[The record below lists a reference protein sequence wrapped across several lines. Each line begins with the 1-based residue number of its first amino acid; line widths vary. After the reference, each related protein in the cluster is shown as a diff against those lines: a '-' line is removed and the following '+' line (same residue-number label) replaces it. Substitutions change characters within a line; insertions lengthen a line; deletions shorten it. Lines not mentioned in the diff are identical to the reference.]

1 MHSDHRA
8 TWLEGPPHRSSSKK
22 RSFHAPLFA
31 SFSSAA
37 PRLHGRALPGVVWL
51 VYTRPVIPANIM
63 TAFVLSTGAASLLRR
78 SALLP
83 SAAAVSAFRP
93 AYPAGWP
100 AAAARVRRS
109 AQGVVGTRAMADG
122 IKAPGS
128 TNADDAVWREKL
140 SREEYRI
147 LRQKGTEMGGTG
159 EYNKF
164 APVEGFFK
172 VRLRGEGA
180 ARDGGAPC
188 DGASRTLAVQ

>member
-1 MHSDHRA
+1 M
-8 TWLEGPPHRSSSKK
+8 
-22 RSFHAPLFA
+22 
-31 SFSSAA
+31 
-37 PRLHGRALPGVVWL
+37 PGVVRL
-51 VYTRPVIPANIM
+51 VYTRPATPADIM
-63 TAFVLSTGAASLLRR
+63 IAFALSTGTASLLRR

-93 AYPAGWP
+93 ACPAGWP
-100 AAAARVRRS
+100 AAATRVRRS
-109 AQGVVGTRAMADG
+109 SQGVVVTRAMADG

-128 TNADDAVWREKL
+128 ANADDAIWREKL
-140 SREEYRI
+140 SREQYRI

-180 ARDGGAPC
+180 ARDGGSPC
-188 DGASRTLAVQ
+188 DGASRTLSVG